1 MAPKKQGSRKKGS
14 AASSRKSPS
23 TSSCPPT
30 SSSGHPTSSSGHP
43 TSSSR
48 HPTSSPGHPT
58 SSSSTRN
65 ASAST
70 PSPPNSFSVS
80 QPVPFSTSPPVTS
93 LPSASVPS
101 DSSPS
106 ASSPSASTVTTT
118 TVSTSTSA
126 SATTSLSAASAASS
140 TLASA
145 ATSAMSSL
153 SISDDLTITDEIP
166 IKLNGMNYLEWN
178 EKVEAVL
185 KARNLL
191 EFVEKIFDPEPYASE
206 SDRTQNN
213 ESEKFRRWFVQDQI
227 LRTWLLSSMRK
238 DLASLMAGCQ
248 YSWQVWET
256 VKELFHSHLA
266 VRVWQLRSELGTI
279 RKGNLSVS
287 EYVGKI
293 QSIVDSLAETGNPV
307 SEEDHVEA
315 VLAGLPREFDSVVKM
330 ARMFE
335 GLTPI
340 AVSNIETW
348 CLVLEEKYTSEYR
361 HVDGGGGPS
370 TQDDEPS
377 CSPECSTAERGRG
390 SRRRRGHGRGGRHR
404 GRN

>member
-1 MAPKKQGSRKKGS
+1 
-14 AASSRKSPS
+14 
-23 TSSCPPT
+23 
-30 SSSGHPTSSSGHP
+30 
-43 TSSSR
+43 
-48 HPTSSPGHPT
+48 
-58 SSSSTRN
+58 
-65 ASAST
+65 
-70 PSPPNSFSVS
+70 
-80 QPVPFSTSPPVTS
+80 
-93 LPSASVPS
+93 
-101 DSSPS
+101 
-106 ASSPSASTVTTT
+106 
-118 TVSTSTSA
+118 
-126 SATTSLSAASAASS
+126 
-140 TLASA
+140 
-145 ATSAMSSL
+145 MSSL
-153 SISDDLTITDEIP
+153 SISDDLTLTDEIP
-166 IKLNGMNYLEWN
+166 IKLNGKNYLEWN

-206 SDRTQNN
+206 SDRAQNI
-213 ESEKFRRWFVQDQI
+213 ESEKFRRWFVQDQM

-238 DLASLMAGCQ
+238 DLASLMTGCQ

-330 ARMFE
+330 ARMLE

-390 SRRRRGHGRGGRHR
+390 SRRRKGHGRGGRHR

>member
-14 AASSRKSPS
+14 AASSRKSAS
-23 TSSCPPT
+23 KSSCHAT
-30 SSSGHPTSSSGHP
+30 STSGHPTSSSGHP
-43 TSSSR
+43 TSSSST
-48 HPTSSPGHPT
+48 HNVSP
-58 SSSSTRN
+58 ST
-65 ASAST
+65 
-70 PSPPNSFSVS
+70 
-80 QPVPFSTSPPVTS
+80 PFSTSPPVTS
-93 LPSASVPS
+93 LPSACSPS
-101 DSSPS
+101 D
-106 ASSPSASTVTTT
+106 SSPSASTVTTT
-118 TVSTSTSA
+118 SVSTSTSTSA
-126 SATTSLSAASAASS
+126 SAMTSLSAASVASAASS
-140 TLASA
+140 TFASA
-145 ATSAMSSL
+145 LTSAMASL
-153 SISDDLTITDEIP
+153 SISDPLILTDEIP
-166 IKLNGMNYLEWN
+166 IKLNGKNYSEWN
-178 EKVEAVL
+178 EKVEGVL

-191 EFVEKIFDPEPYASE
+191 GFVEKIFDPEPYASE
-206 SDRTQNN
+206 SDRTQNTGT
-213 ESEKFRRWFVQDQI
+213 EKFRQWFVQDQM
-227 LRTWLLSSMRK
+227 LRTWLLSSMRE

-248 YSWQVWET
+248 YAWQVWET
-256 VKELFHSHLA
+256 VKELFHSQLA

-279 RKGNLSVS
+279 KKGNLSVS

-315 VLAGLPREFDSVVKM
+315 VLAGLPKEFESVVKM
-330 ARMFE
+330 ARMLE
-335 GLTPI
+335 GLAPI

-377 CSPECSTAERGRG
+377 CSPECSTSESGRA